1 MDTTQLLG
9 VLVVAFSGILIGGSP
24 WPIKVMRHY
33 KYEHWAFVAMLAGMV
48 VVPWAVT
55 LLFCP
60 NAMSAYGTVAREV
73 LIKANLFSISAGLA
87 NALALI
93 CFTTIGISLTSG
105 LSSGVAI
112 TIGVVTPMIL
122 KASGAFANAPSPGS
136 AAGLTVLIGA
146 AVMVAGVALMTI
158 AGFGR
163 EKAMTRAGHR
173 PKSFLVGVILCVL
186 AGILSLGFTFSF
198 AYCQDPIVKVM
209 QAQGASNVAANSA
222 VWAVGLFAA
231 GLINVLYPAFL
242 MTKSRSWG
250 ILAQHPGELMLAIL
264 YGLLQAVGFICMG
277 KGMLLL
283 GALGASVGYGL
294 QQSFQISTMQAV
306 GFIGGEWKGVR
317 GRSRHFMYAAI
328 TVLLVAAAILAYG
341 NKLAQR

>member
-1 MDTTQLLG
+1 MTTTQLLG

-24 WPIKVMRHY
+24 WPIKAMRHFR
-33 KYEHWAFVAMLAGMV
+33 YEHWAFVAMLVGMV

-60 NAMSAYGTVAREV
+60 NAIAAYRTVPREV
-73 LIKANLFSISAGLA
+73 LLKSNMFSISAGLA

-112 TIGVVTPMIL
+112 AIGVVTPMIL

-136 AAGLTVLIGA
+136 AAGLTVLTGA
-146 AVMVAGVALMTI
+146 TVMVIGVALMTA

-163 EKAMTRAGHR
+163 EKAIAEAGQK
-173 PKSFLVGVILCVL
+173 PKSFLIGVVLCIL

-198 AYCQDPIVKVM
+198 AYCQDPIIKAM
-209 QAQGASNVAANSA
+209 QAQGAGSVAANSA
-222 VWAVGLFAA
+222 PWAVGLLAA

-242 MTKSRSWG
+242 MTRNSSWG
-250 ILAQHPGELMLAIL
+250 LLTQHPVELLLAAL
-264 YGLLQAVGFICMG
+264 YGLLQALGFICMG

-283 GALGASVGYGL
+283 GVLGSSVGYGL
-294 QQSFQISTMQAV
+294 QQSFQIATMQSV
-306 GFIGGEWKGVR
+306 GFLGGEWKGVHGPPR
-317 GRSRHFMYAAI
+317 RCMYAAI
-328 TVLLVAAAILAYG
+328 TLLLVAAVILAYG
-341 NKLAQR
+341 NKLAQT